1 MNDAENANVALE
13 EDDSEEMI
21 GIELPAD
28 AEFEPWDIPDAT
40 DGEKEKEEPAQPLK
54 PVITVRCETHG
65 TGASIELSRRS
76 TEVLPLTVEEL
87 MGALEEQGVIYGID
101 NNLIEQLTRQ
111 PVFSEPII
119 VARATMAETGKDG
132 YVIYHVETKRN
143 LRPKERPDG
152 SVDFHD
158 MGFVQS
164 VSKGELLAEVFEPL
178 KGADG
183 MDIFG
188 NVLDGATGR
197 APDVPMGKNT
207 EFQQDIGAVIAAVDG
222 HVVVSPKGII
232 EVLDVLKIA
241 GSVDNSTGNIFFS
254 GDVIVGKDVA
264 SNFKI
269 ISRGNII
276 VRGTVEGAT
285 LDAKGDITV
294 GEGINGMDR
303 AKIVAGGTL
312 RCKYIQNCAISVT
325 GDVFAD
331 SIIFCSLECSGNVE
345 LSGKRGGIVG
355 GKTVIAKGLTA
366 KVLGNDKHVPT
377 SITMAAVGLQHNEK
391 ILAIKKRL
399 TELDNEMVSLVQT
412 ITWCEDL
419 IKQDKLKPFQKNA
432 YENAKSRHQSLTE
445 ERPELEQL
453 LVDTQQALLY
463 VSADDSFI
471 KCKGHVHAGVRVIFG
486 MQMLN
491 VQTSFVNS
499 RIYMSEGEIVTSPL

>member
-1 MNDAENANVALE
+1 
-13 EDDSEEMI
+13 
-21 GIELPAD
+21 
-28 AEFEPWDIPDAT
+28 
-40 DGEKEKEEPAQPLK
+40 
-54 PVITVRCETHG
+54 
-65 TGASIELSRRS
+65 
-76 TEVLPLTVEEL
+76 
-87 MGALEEQGVIYGID
+87 
-101 NNLIEQLTRQ
+101 
-111 PVFSEPII
+111 
-119 VARATMAETGKDG
+119 
-132 YVIYHVETKRN
+132 
-143 LRPKERPDG
+143 
-152 SVDFHD
+152 VDFHD

-188 NVLDGATGR
+188 NVLDGPMGR
-197 APDVPMGKNT
+197 TPDVPIGKNT
-207 EFQQDIGAVIAAVDG
+207 EFQEDIGAVVAAVDG

-391 ILAIKKRL
+391 ILAIKKRIA
-399 TELDNEMVSLVQT
+399 ELDNEMVSLVQT
-412 ITWCEDL
+412 MTWCEDL

-432 YENAKSRHQSLTE
+432 YENAKSRHQSLKE
-445 ERPELEQL
+445 ERPELEAL

-491 VQTSFVNS
+491 VQASFVNS
-499 RIYMSEGEIVTSPL
+499 RIYMSDGEIVTSPM